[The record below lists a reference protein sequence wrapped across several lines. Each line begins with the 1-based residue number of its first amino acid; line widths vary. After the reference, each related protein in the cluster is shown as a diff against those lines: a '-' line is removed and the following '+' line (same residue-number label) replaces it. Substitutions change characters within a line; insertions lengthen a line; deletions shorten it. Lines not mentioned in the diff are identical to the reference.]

1 ARALSQFR
9 GLFAYALV
17 PMLVFSLGERGAQR
31 RRTLVALLCV
41 AGALTALR
49 GVLSWAELNDVLRLG
64 GWLHRFAS
72 PDEGELVGAVP
83 SASGRFGYLRAWAGN
98 FEGNTLGAFMVLLV
112 PPTAYLA
119 LRSGSAVGR
128 LAFGAGAVLVVMALV
143 VSYSRGA
150 YAGAAA
156 ASLPALYLLWRRS
169 PWAALAVA
177 AVGAALLF
185 YLVTHLAGAQDRLVT
200 LRTLSD
206 DPTVLHRQLVY
217 EQIAEAVRQNPLW
230 GVGLG
235 TSVRAIGT
243 GADSLYLFVLLRGG
257 LLATGAAAAL
267 AWFAGREVVA
277 AFRAGRIRGLDL
289 AIGCGL
295 FGFAVHSL
303 IDYTIWNPKVAL
315 AVWLLAGLLLAPA
328 LDRRKPGEAA
338 G

>member
-1 ARALSQFR
+1 
-9 GLFAYALV
+9 LV
-17 PMLVFSLGERGAQR
+17 L
-31 RRTLVALLCV
+31 
-41 AGALTALR
+41 
-49 GVLSWAELNDVLRLG
+49 
-64 GWLHRFAS
+64 
-72 PDEGELVGAVP
+72 P
-83 SASGRFGYLRAWAGN
+83 SC
-98 FEGNTLGAFMVLLV
+98 
-112 PPTAYLA
+112 AYLA
-119 LRSGSAVGR
+119 LRAGSAAR
-128 LAFGAGAVLVVMALV
+128 AACAAGTVLITMALV

-150 YAGAAA
+150 YVGGAA
-156 ASLPALYLLWRRS
+156 ASLPALFLLWRRN
-169 PWAALAVA
+169 PRAALAVV

-217 EQIAEAVRQNPLW
+217 EQIAEAVRQSPLW

-267 AWFAGREVVA
+267 AWFAGREVMV
-277 AFRAGRIRGLDL
+277 AFRAGRMRGLDL

-303 IDYTIWNPKVAL
+303 IDYTLWNPKVAL
-315 AVWLLAGLLLAPA
+315 VVWLLVGLLLAPA
-328 LDRRKPGEAA
+328 LDRRKLGEAA